1 MKNFRSKRFYA
12 GKYSQSKWWTGGFES
27 VDVGASCRLIPFWET
42 NKIVNDRIPIVI
54 DPGPAFGLG
63 DHPTTIMALELLE
76 MSLKDLKNHY
86 NSLSVLDVGCGVGV
100 LAIASLLLGASNA
113 VAIDIDPVAVNIAK
127 RNCLTNRVITDTE
140 DQDVIALCVGGIESI
155 RGKFDLVV
163 ANLVAPLLI
172 RIAKNLSENTRN
184 LLLLSGIYETMAKEV
199 EAVFTGE
206 GFLLID
212 ARSQGEWRSF
222 MFKKY

>member
-1 MKNFRSKRFYA
+1 M
-12 GKYSQSKWWTGGFES
+12 
-27 VDVGASCRLIPFWET
+27 
-42 NKIVNDRIPIVI
+42 VNDRIPIVI

-76 MSLKDLKNHY
+76 MSLKDLKDHY